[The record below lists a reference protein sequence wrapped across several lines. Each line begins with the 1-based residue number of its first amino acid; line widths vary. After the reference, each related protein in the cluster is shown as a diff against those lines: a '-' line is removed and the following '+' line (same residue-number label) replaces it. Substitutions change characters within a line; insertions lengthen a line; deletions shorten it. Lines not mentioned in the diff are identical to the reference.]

1 MVHGGVKLLFRSL
14 GVVALGALLVSGFVV
29 WRLGQGPVRLNWLT
43 PYLEEALSAPQA
55 GLRLRIGST
64 EIAWEN
70 ASRVLDL
77 RVRDVS
83 LVDAG
88 DGVLARFS
96 KLGLSLEPAPLLA
109 GRIRPQSIDIFEP
122 HLRLVRDT
130 DGSIRLGLQTTPS
143 LPAGQNPAEATP
155 APAGGA
161 PASGVGSATDPAP
174 VGATSQPLDILL
186 EALNTGDT
194 VAGRLQS
201 VALTDADVEVIDRLN
216 GVVWDIPAL
225 SVDVE
230 REATGLALTAEA
242 RLDLDARP
250 TTVLMAGQ
258 FRNASRT
265 LSLNVDVDSLRPAAL
280 APLHRDLR
288 TLSTVDFPLSGR
300 LRLAATLEQT
310 PVIHRVEVDL
320 TGGAGWLR
328 TPAPLDTDYPLLS
341 MRLRGSYDLDR
352 SKVALDD
359 LSVVLDGAT
368 VTGTAAV
375 APAEGG
381 GMAGAA
387 TVSVGPMTVETLK
400 RYWPIPVAPNP
411 RDWVVTNLKE
421 GRVTSGSWTVAL
433 AGPDLQTL
441 DVTGLTGKAQAEA
454 VTVSYLS
461 PMPVATDGRAELSFS
476 MDRVELHALR
486 GQVGALKITDG
497 TIRFTDLDKYD
508 NFADIQLAVEG
519 PLQDALKLLDSPP
532 LGYPRKLGLDPAKAR
547 GETATT
553 LSLTFPLLQALALED
568 LKVRADAKVRNGVLR
583 GAVFGQD
590 LTEGEIALGVD
601 TTALDA
607 KGKARI
613 GGVPME
619 FTWRENFSGKPFA
632 SRYTATAQV
641 AEDKRGLFGLTFP
654 PFTPTYIGGPAT
666 AALVYTVNRNRTAVL
681 DVQADLAESRLWIPG
696 FEFEKPVGKP
706 AQATAQ
712 VLLKGDQITDVPR
725 FRVVA
730 DGLELEGAVALT
742 AGQDLDSVTL
752 STGTIGDTV
761 LTGTLRR
768 LKDRDGFE
776 VDAQG
781 PYLDA
786 TPFLGTRTVEGAPP
800 KQPSPLPEVAAD
812 GSIDDG
818 LPPLVLRGFFDIVK
832 TSEDRKTGKIGIMTA
847 LQASANRSG
856 GRWHTARID
865 ANVKDGGPVS
875 LVLGPDPE
883 GKTRR
888 RFTARTDDAGALLRA
903 MDILGT
909 MRGGKL
915 WAEGFVS
922 PRGVSEGTLSIDG
935 YRLIDAPILAKLLS
949 VAALGGILDALT
961 GEGISFDRLEA
972 PFVYDSDRDHVQFRQ
987 FRTYGTTLGLT
998 GSGSMDF
1005 RTDRIDG
1012 AGTMVPFFM
1021 VNSLVGR
1028 IPLLGD
1034 LLTGFEKDGG
1044 LFAAGY
1050 TVRGAVSDPEI
1061 SVNPLSALAPGF
1073 LRKLFTFDFGGSTDD
1088 PAKPGDPTPTEPLSP
1103 PNGSGG

>member
-1 MVHGGVKLLFRSL
+1 MLHGGVKLLFRGL
-14 GVVALGALLVSGFVV
+14 GVAALGALLTSGFVV

-55 GLRLRIGST
+55 GVRLRIGST

-77 RVRDVS
+77 RVRDASV
-83 LVDAG
+83 VDAN

-109 GRIRPQSIDIFEP
+109 GRIRPRAIDVFEP

-130 DGSIRLGLQTTPS
+130 DGSVRLGLQSTPALSSPS
-143 LPAGQNPAEATP
+143 LPVDP
-155 APAGGA
+155 APADQPASA
-161 PASGVGSATDPAP
+161 PAPAEP
-174 VGATSQPLDILL
+174 ETGTSQPLDLLL

-216 GVVWDIPAL
+216 GIVWDIPAL

-250 TTVLMAGQ
+250 TTLLMAGQ

-265 LSLNVDVDSLRPAAL
+265 LSLNVDVDGLRPAAL

-288 TLSTVDFPLSGR
+288 PLSTVDFPLSGR

-310 PVIHRVEVDL
+310 PVVHRVDIDL
-320 TGGAGWLR
+320 TGGSGWLR
-328 TPAPLDTDYPLLS
+328 TPAPLDTDYPLMSL
-341 MRLRGSYDLDR
+341 RLRGSYDLDR
-352 SKVALDD
+352 AKMALDD

-368 VTGTAAV
+368 VTGSAAI
-375 APAEGG
+375 APAAGG
-381 GMAGAA
+381 GMAGSA

-411 RDWVVTNLKE
+411 REWVVTNLKE
-421 GRVTSGSWTVAL
+421 GRVTTGSWTVSL
-433 AGPDLQTL
+433 AGPDLGGL
-441 DVTGLTGKAQAEA
+441 DVTGLTGKAHAEA
-454 VTVSYLS
+454 VAVSYLS
-461 PMPVATDGRAELSFS
+461 PMPVATEARADLVFG
-476 MDRVELHALR
+476 MDRVELLALQ

-497 TIRFTDLDKYD
+497 AIRFTDLDKYD

-519 PLQDALKLLDSPP
+519 PLLDALKLLDSPP
-532 LGYPRKLGLDPAKAR
+532 LGYPRKLGLDPAKAK
-547 GETATT
+547 GDTATT
-553 LSLTFPLLQALALED
+553 LSLKFPLLQNLSLDD
-568 LKVRADAKVRNGVLR
+568 LKVRADAKVRNGVLK

-590 LTEGEIALGVD
+590 LTEGDIALGVD

-619 FTWRENFSGKPFA
+619 FTWRENFSGKPFS

-641 AEDKRGLFGLTFP
+641 AEDKRGMFGLTFP

-666 AALVYTVNRNRTAVL
+666 ASLVYTVNRNRMSVL
-681 DVQADLAESRLWIPG
+681 DVQADLAEARLWIPG

-712 VLLKGDQITDVPR
+712 VLLKGDQIAEVPK
-725 FRVVA
+725 FRVTA
-730 DGLELEGAVALT
+730 DGLVLEGAVTLT
-742 AGQDLDSVTL
+742 ANQDLQSVTL
-752 STGTIGDTV
+752 SEGTIGDTL
-761 LTGTLRR
+761 LTGTLKRM
-768 LKDRDGFE
+768 KDRDGFE
-776 VDAQG
+776 VDARG

-786 TPFLGTRTVEGAPP
+786 TPFLGTKTVEGAPP
-800 KQPSPLPEVAAD
+800 KQPAPLPEVAAD
-812 GSIDDG
+812 GSINDG
-818 LPPLVLRGFFDIVK
+818 LPPLVLRGFFETVK
-832 TSEDRKTGKIGIMTA
+832 TSEDTRTGKTGFVTA

-856 GRWHTARID
+856 GRWQTARIE
-865 ANVKDGGPVS
+865 ANVKGGGPVA

-883 GKTRR
+883 GKARR

-909 MRGGKL
+909 MRGGTL

-935 YRLIDAPILAKLLS
+935 YRLVDAPILAKLLS

-972 PFVYDSDRDHVQFRQ
+972 PFVYDSDRDHIQFRQ
-987 FRTYGTTLGLT
+987 FRTFGTTLGLT

-1005 RTDRIDG
+1005 RSNRIDG

-1050 TVRGAVSDPEI
+1050 TVRGAVSDPDI

-1073 LRKLFTFDFGGSTDD
+1073 LRKLFTFDFGSSTPD
-1088 PAKPGDPTPTEPLSP
+1088 PAGTATPPGGGTPPEPPSVP
-1103 PNGSGG
+1103 SNGAGG